1 MRYDTDIYFQR
12 VIPGEYDQATGN
24 YKEDTV
30 TETKRSASVTD
41 TGVETMNLIYGGI
54 KQGICTIQ
62 LQNHYKDVF
71 DRIRIGEKLYRVD
84 FARTLR
90 VKHIFIVSEV
100 Q

>member
-12 VIPGEYDQATGN
+12 VILGEYDQATGN

-54 KQGICTIQ
+54 KQGSCTIQ

-100 Q
+100 R